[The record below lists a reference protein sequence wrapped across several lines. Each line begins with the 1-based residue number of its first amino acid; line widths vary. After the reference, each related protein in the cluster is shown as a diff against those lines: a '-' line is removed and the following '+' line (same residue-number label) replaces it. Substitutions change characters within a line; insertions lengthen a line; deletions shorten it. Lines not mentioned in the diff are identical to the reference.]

1 MYSWQPVLVGAS
13 TQTDGKEVN
22 ELRNKIITLQDM
34 NLTLQER
41 TARLEEEHSAKIAVL
56 TEENNRL
63 KEAQGMNT
71 KFIPSAA
78 GK

>member
-1 MYSWQPVLVGAS
+1 MYSWQPVLVEAS

-56 TEENNRL
+56 TEENSRL
-63 KEAQGMNT
+63 KESQVVNT

>member
-1 MYSWQPVLVGAS
+1 MYSWQPVLVEAS

-63 KEAQGMNT
+63 TEAQGMNT

>member
-1 MYSWQPVLVGAS
+1 
-13 TQTDGKEVN
+13 
-22 ELRNKIITLQDM
+22 M

>member
-1 MYSWQPVLVGAS
+1 MYSWKPVLVDAS
-13 TQTDGKEVN
+13 TQTDGEEVN
-22 ELRNKIITLQDM
+22 ELRNKIITLQ
-34 NLTLQER
+34 NILQECM
-41 TARLEEEHSAKIAVL
+41 ARLEEEYAAKIAVL
-56 TEENNRL
+56 NEENNSL